1 MGHLHHSEAT
11 LRVFGDDLNPDEVS
25 ALLGAEPTYKCRKGD
40 ARTLTSGRVIVERR
54 GSWRL
59 SASRREPENLDGQ
72 VLDVLGQLT
81 QNLEVWRKLSNSYDV
96 DLFCGVFME
105 SSNDGLPLSPVALL
119 ALGERGIRLELDIFG
134 TSD

>member
-11 LRVFGDDLNPDEVS
+11 LRVFGDDLNPEEVS
-25 ALLGAEPTYKCRKGD
+25 SLLGAEPTYMCRKGD
-40 ARTLTSGRVIVERR
+40 ARALTGGRVIIEKR

-72 VLDVLGQLT
+72 VLELLGRLT
-81 QNLEVWRKLSNSYDV
+81 QNLEVWKELSTRYEV

-105 SSNDGLPLSPVALL
+105 SSNDGLPLSPMTLL
-119 ALGERGIRLELDIFG
+119 ALGERGIKLDLDIYG